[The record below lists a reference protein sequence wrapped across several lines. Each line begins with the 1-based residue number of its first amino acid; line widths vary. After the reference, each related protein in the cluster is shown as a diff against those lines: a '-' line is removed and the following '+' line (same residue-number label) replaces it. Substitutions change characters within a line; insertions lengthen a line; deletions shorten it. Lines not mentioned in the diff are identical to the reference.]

1 MRHDEL
7 VSTFG
12 QTVGVEKARSLV
24 EDALEALDIERK
36 DVYSSHEIADICE
49 TISRTSEGYL
59 TVVANEIRVREKA
72 KRRFDA
78 LLEGITDPV
87 VTVSFEESS
96 PVVKAVNPA
105 FEETFGYGE
114 EVIGRPLP
122 ELIVPEEADGET
134 VDEWFRSDTDGGT
147 EIERVTAD
155 GERRTFLFRPV
166 VVSDFNG
173 GIEGFGIYT
182 DITDRKRRE
191 RQLERQNEQLERF
204 VSVVSHDLRNPLSVA
219 RGNAKLARE
228 LTSEPDVEERLDQLM
243 AAHERM
249 ETLIEDLLTLASQG
263 RTVDDPVPVRLL
275 EVVETAWD
283 SVETANARLVAE
295 HPAGLTI
302 EADDG
307 RLRQLLENLFG
318 NAVEHGSTSP
328 DSHARRDA
336 VEHGSADSP
345 PAHDDSAERSRS
357 DETDPDADDRTA
369 VAAEYA
375 LVRGADDPDA
385 TIRVGWSDGTLF
397 VEDDGPGIPP
407 EERESVF
414 DHGYTTSPDG
424 TGFGLAI
431 VEAIADAHGW
441 NVDITEGR
449 TGGARFRLHDVTGW
463 DAS

>member
-12 QTVGVEKARSLV
+12 ETVGVEKAQSLV
-24 EDALEALDIERK
+24 ADALEALDIERK

-72 KRRFDA
+72 NRRFDA

-105 FEETFGYGE
+105 FEETFGYGA
-114 EVIGRPLP
+114 EVIGRQLP

-166 VVSDFNG
+166 VVAGFNG

-182 DITDRKRRE
+182 DITERKRRE
-191 RQLERQNEQLERF
+191 RRLERQNEQLERF

-219 RGNAKLARE
+219 HGNARLARE
-228 LTSEPDVEERLDQLM
+228 LASEPDVEERLDRLM

-263 RTVDDPVPVRLL
+263 RTVDDPAPVRLL
-275 EVVETAWD
+275 EVVETAWG
-283 SVETANARLVAE
+283 SVETANAKLVVEHAE
-295 HPAGLTI
+295 NLTI

-307 RLRQLLENLFG
+307 RLRQLFENLFR
-318 NAVEHGSTSP
+318 NAIEHGTS
-328 DSHARRDA
+328 DGMATGTNA
-336 VEHGSADSP
+336 GSATDRERN
-345 PAHDDSAERSRS
+345 DDAGAGSDKRERDGDAATVSERS
-357 DETDPDADDRTA
+357 
-369 VAAEYA
+369 
-375 LVRGADDPDA
+375 LVRGADDPDV
-385 TIRVGWSDGTLF
+385 TIRIGWTDGTVF

-407 EERESVF
+407 AERDSVF
-414 DHGYTTSPDG
+414 DHGYTTSSEG

-441 NVDITEGR
+441 DVDITEGR
-449 TGGARFRLHDVTGW
+449 TGGARFRLHGVTGW
-463 DAS
+463 EDS

>member
-12 QTVGVEKARSLV
+12 QTVGVEKAQSLV
-24 EDALEALDIERK
+24 EGALEELDIERK
-36 DVYSSHEIADICE
+36 DAYSSHEIADICE

-87 VTVSFEESS
+87 VTVSFAESS

-166 VVSDFNG
+166 VVSGFNG

-228 LTSEPDVEERLDQLM
+228 LTAEPDVEERLDRLM

-275 EVVETAWD
+275 EVVETAWE
-283 SVETANARLVAE
+283 SVDTANARLVAE
-295 HPAGLTI
+295 HAEGLTI

-307 RLRQLLENLFG
+307 RLRQLLENLFR
-318 NAVEHGSTSP
+318 NSVDHGTN
-328 DSHARRDA
+328 D
-336 VEHGSADSP
+336 EAD
-345 PAHDDSAERSRS
+345 R
-357 DETDPDADDRTA
+357 DPDGDESDADGDGAAA
-369 VAAEYA
+369 VATDECP
-375 LVRGADDPDA
+375 LVRGADDPDV
-385 TIRVGWSDGTLF
+385 TIRVGWNDGTLF

-407 EERESVF
+407 ADRESVF
-414 DHGYTTSPDG
+414 DHGYTTSPEG

-431 VEAIADAHGW
+431 VEAIAEAHGW
-441 NVDITEGR
+441 DVDVTEGR
-449 TGGARFRLHDVTGW
+449 SGGARFRFHDVTGW
-463 DAS
+463 TPA